1 MVSLGYIGRLH
12 SWPFCSKLRCAPSNR
27 LLANGTH
34 DIEMRRRRDGDVH
47 VGEDTHD
54 S

>member
-1 MVSLGYIGRLH
+1 MVSSGYIGRLH
-12 SWPFCSKLRCAPSNR
+12 SWPLCSKLHCTLSNR

-34 DIEMRRRRDGDVH
+34 DIEIRRGRDGDVH
-47 VGEDTHD
+47 VGEDTRD